1 MWRELE
7 EEAIYIGLDLK
18 YFWSLNPKQYQKYL
32 NAYHKKSKENLQ
44 KKDYLNHLLG
54 QYISYAFNSPSHY
67 PEKPFLTEERE
78 ELIEMEA
85 EEMEK
90 QAKYN
95 TAMLGGVIN
104 DS

>member
-7 EEAIYIGLDLK
+7 EEALYIGLDLK
-18 YFWSLNPKQYQKYL
+18 YFWNLNPKQYQKYL
-32 NAYHKKSKENLQ
+32 NVYYKKNKKKIRQ
-44 KKDYLNHLLG
+44 KDYLNHLLG
-54 QYISYAFNSPSHY
+54 QYISFAFNNPSRY
-67 PEKPFLTEERE
+67 PEKPFLAEERE

-90 QAKYN
+90 QAKIN
-95 TAMLGGVIN
+95 TTMLGGVIN

>member
-32 NAYHKKSKENLQ
+32 KAYDRKNREKLQ
-44 KKDYLNHLLG
+44 EKDYLNHLLG

-67 PEKPFLTEERE
+67 PRKPFLTEEQSK
-78 ELIEMEA
+78 LIEMEA
-85 EEMEK
+85 NEMEK